1 MAHFKKA
8 AQSRKVPQPL
18 PKAPSLL
25 PIGGSLPKV
34 HTWLQHE
41 AALDMEGGTIQ
52 LRSFSSEKMPQKN
65 SRIDALQH
73 RSHKPV
79 VVT

>member
-41 AALDMEGGTIQ
+41 AALNMEGGTIQ
-52 LRSFSSEKMPQKN
+52 LRSCSCEKMPQKPGGLMRYN
-65 SRIDALQH
+65 TVATSR
-73 RSHKPV
+73 SS
-79 VVT
+79 